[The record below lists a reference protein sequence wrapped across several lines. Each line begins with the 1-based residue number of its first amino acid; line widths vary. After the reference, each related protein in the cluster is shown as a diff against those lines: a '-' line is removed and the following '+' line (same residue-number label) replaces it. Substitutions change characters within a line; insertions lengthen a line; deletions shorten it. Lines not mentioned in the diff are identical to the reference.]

1 MSSMPGPPDSYM
13 RFINRYPKLD
23 AAWQAIR
30 EQGDEGP
37 LDERTQ
43 RLIRIALAIGS
54 ANRGAVFTSVKKGL
68 AVGVSPEEIEQVV
81 ALAAGNLGL
90 PATATAYGWVRE
102 VIERTM
108 ESQK

>member
-30 EQGDEGP
+30 EQGNEGP
-37 LDERTQ
+37 LDERMQ
-43 RLIRIALAIGS
+43 RLIRVAIAIGS
-54 ANRGAVFTSVKKGL
+54 ANRGAVLTGVKKAL
-68 AVGVSPEEIEQVV
+68 AVGVAPEEIEQVV
-81 ALAAGNLGL
+81 ALAAGNIGL

-102 VIERTM
+102 VIERTS
-108 ESQK
+108 EGRK